1 MMKTTQNG
9 DARPMS
15 TQDQNIRQQFLAQA
29 CHYLFGPAASCENFL
44 RLGIPSLRPV
54 PVSSQQHR

>member
-1 MMKTTQNG
+1 
-9 DARPMS
+9 MS

-44 RLGIPSLRPV
+44 RLGIPSLRPI